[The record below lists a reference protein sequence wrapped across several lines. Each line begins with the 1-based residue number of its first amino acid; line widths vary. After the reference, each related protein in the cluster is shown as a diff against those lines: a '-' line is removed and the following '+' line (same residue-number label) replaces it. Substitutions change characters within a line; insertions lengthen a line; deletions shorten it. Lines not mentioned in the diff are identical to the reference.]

1 MRGLVCCFLLL
12 GGLTACGRSPQSLGI
27 TGALPGTPPEAE
39 GDNVIRDP
47 GAPQGNASFNPSV
60 LPTTGGGRY
69 YGY

>member
-1 MRGLVCCFLLL
+1 MRRIACCALLFAGLA
-12 GGLTACGRSPQSLGI
+12 ACGRSPQSLGI
-27 TGALPGTPPEAE
+27 TGALPATPPEAE

-47 GAPQGNASFNPSV
+47 GVPQGNSTYNPSV

>member
-1 MRGLVCCFLLL
+1 MRRLLCCLLLL
-12 GGLTACGRSPQSLGI
+12 GGLTACGSSPQSLGI
-27 TGALPGTPPEAE
+27 TGALPVAPPEPG

-47 GAPQGNASFNPSV
+47 GAPQGNADYNPSV